1 MNTKTCFCPNCLAQV
16 TCTGGTCPQ
25 CGFAIDSYTSL
36 PHHLAPGS
44 MVMQRYRVGRVL
56 GEGGFGIT
64 YIGLDTVLNLKVA
77 IKEFYMA
84 GYVNRNNEASSTV
97 FATLGEH
104 RDLFN
109 RNKEKFLSEARVLAR
124 FYEEPGIVGV
134 RDFCEENGTA
144 YIIMDFLDGKNLK
157 EYLKDNG
164 NLAPAQ
170 AVALLMPVMRSLQR
184 VHADGII
191 HRDISPDNIM
201 VLPDGRTKLL
211 DFGAAREVSQTD
223 IKSLS
228 VILKPGYA
236 PEEQYRSKGHQG
248 PWTDVY
254 ALAATLYRCIVGCAP
269 DDAMERMYR
278 DQLPAPAQTPAA
290 CPIAISNVIM
300 KGLAVRQP
308 DRYQDIGSFLAD
320 LEKALQSP
328 NDVNLAPDRRSVPD
342 TERTVMAPP
351 PVEQTIAADA
361 PSRPAPDR
369 TGAASAASAQPASPS
384 AAPRAKSG
392 NPRSEAAPSPGA
404 GAALSRIP
412 KWAFVLGA
420 VVLVLIVALVSCL
433 PKGGQNSQN
442 SQTSQASSL
451 YDNLTEE
458 ETLDMRTVTING
470 VSYTL
475 PMTLQSLLDNGW
487 LTEDPDALSNTLV
500 PNQTTI
506 FDTLVNE
513 YGELNYS
520 LKNESLNTQPIA
532 ECTVTHLSL
541 VAHVLNNNYL
551 DQVVNEAILPGGLS
565 LGSST
570 RQDVLLAFPGAV
582 QDGDDLTVET
592 PFCRLDFTCDED
604 VLISFSLSSYVAPAT
619 PETASVSTERPAEY
633 GDEDFINT
641 YALPDFTVET
651 DTLQTG
657 LPLIVED
664 LTNAGWTVER
674 QPDYLPAN
682 SSANVYLR
690 LDTRTTMKLSA
701 NNYTY
706 NAILPQYGILGN
718 VTFSTDLTDCIPAEN
733 AKLLYKGEV
742 LAQIGQTDRN
752 TLYQSADKLGLSMEL
767 PYDNQLTIV
776 LSEQNSIWCLFDNN
790 NILKSFTIRNFSSTN
805 SFYNYEEELNSAS

>member
-1 MNTKTCFCPNCLAQV
+1 MAAFVENGQNLPVDRKILEIHIFVHTLHPFTPHQV
-16 TCTGGTCPQ
+16 VGIHLQHTAALFQRPKVHRLDAGGQVQEDVFQVGLFHQDPDQGVQLFLLQGQQIPRKVERRKHHDMVGVALHGIQHHRRQVPASFQGKQQVINGPGEIMFIQLPQ
-25 CGFAIDSYTSL
+25 RREGVQADIQGLFSRPRRRSRQSVAEHRFA
-36 PHHLAPGS
+36 APAL
-44 MVMQRYRVGRVL
+44 YRVGRHHMD
-56 GEGGFGIT
+56 IP
-64 YIGLDTVLNLKVA
+64 
-77 IKEFYMA
+77 
-84 GYVNRNNEASSTV
+84 S
-97 FATLGEH
+97 
-104 RDLFN
+104 
-109 RNKEKFLSEARVLAR
+109 AR
-124 FYEEPGIVGV
+124 
-134 RDFCEENGTA
+134 
-144 YIIMDFLDGKNLK
+144 
-157 EYLKDNG
+157 
-164 NLAPAQ
+164 
-170 AVALLMPVMRSLQR
+170 
-184 VHADGII
+184 
-191 HRDISPDNIM
+191 
-201 VLPDGRTKLL
+201 
-211 DFGAAREVSQTD
+211 
-223 IKSLS
+223 
-228 VILKPGYA
+228 
-236 PEEQYRSKGHQG
+236 
-248 PWTDVY
+248 
-254 ALAATLYRCIVGCAP
+254 
-269 DDAMERMYR
+269 
-278 DQLPAPAQTPAA
+278 
-290 CPIAISNVIM
+290 
-300 KGLAVRQP
+300 
-308 DRYQDIGSFLAD
+308 
-320 LEKALQSP
+320 
-328 NDVNLAPDRRSVPD
+328 
-342 TERTVMAPP
+342 
-351 PVEQTIAADA
+351 VEQTIAADA
-361 PSRPAPDR
+361 PSRPVPDR

-442 SQTSQASSL
+442 SQTAQASSL

-500 PNQTTI
+500 PNQTTLL
-506 FDTLVNE
+506 DTLVNE
-513 YGELNYS
+513 YGELKYS

-541 VAHVLNNNYL
+541 IAHILNDNYL

-582 QDGDDLTVET
+582 QDGDNLTVET

-701 NNYTY
+701 DNYTN

-776 LSEQNSIWCLFDNN
+776 LSEQNSIWCVFDNN

-805 SFYNYEEELNSAS
+805 FFYNYEEEQNSAS